1 MNSLYIPHG
10 PNEFSSPECCLQ
22 DLIEHGFLELRAIN
36 PDRNIARFY
45 SLRVNKNLFGE
56 LTLTVTNGR
65 IGKKG
70 RVQNSYWPSIDLLIE
85 EVKKRLKRRFSSV
98 PRLGVKYAVRK
109 VG

>member
-1 MNSLYIPHG
+1 MKEIS
-10 PNEFSSPECCLQ
+10 

-56 LTLTVTNGR
+56 ITLTVTNGR

-70 RVQNSYWPSIDLLIE
+70 RVQNSYWPSIDLLLE

-98 PRLGVKYAVRK
+98 PRLGVKYAIKK